1 MEGFPLHKIQ
11 DLGNDIQLI
20 DLMDLQTPERTGAY
34 ILGAEELTVIET
46 SASPSIPHLIEGMQ
60 ELNINLEDI
69 KHIIVTH
76 VHLDHA
82 GGTGLFLEQCP
93 EAKVYVHPRGK
104 RHLADP
110 SKLIAGARMVY
121 GDDFDQLFNPIVPID
136 EKRLVAMEEGQSLD
150 IGGRLLTFYDTPGH
164 AKHHFSIHDSKSN
177 GFFTGDTIGVFYPNI
192 ARKGYPLVLP
202 STSPNQFN
210 PEAMLSSVEKIES
223 LQPQHIFFGHYGE
236 GPEPKDVFTQI
247 RYWLPIFTSVADDV
261 FLQGNDII
269 KMQEAIQSE
278 LLEQVKHYL
287 LTAHDVELSAEDKK
301 LIGLDLNVCTMGMI
315 DRLQK
320 VK

>member
-1 MEGFPLHKIQ
+1 MEGITLHKVR

-46 SASPSIPHLIEGMQ
+46 SASPSIPHLIEGLQ

-82 GGTGLFLEQCP
+82 GGAGLFLEQCP
-93 EAKVYVHPRGK
+93 KAKVYVHPRGK

-121 GDDFDQLFNPIVPID
+121 GDEFDQLFNPIMPID
-136 EKRLVAMEEGQSLD
+136 EKRLVTMEEGQSLD

-164 AKHHFSIHDSKSN
+164 AKHHYSIHDSKSN
-177 GFFTGDTIGVFYPNI
+177 GFLL
-192 ARKGYPLVLP
+192 A
-202 STSPNQFN
+202 
-210 PEAMLSSVEKIES
+210 
-223 LQPQHIFFGHYGE
+223 
-236 GPEPKDVFTQI
+236 I
-247 RYWLPIFTSVADDV
+247 RLAYFIRA
-261 FLQGNDII
+261 
-269 KMQEAIQSE
+269 
-278 LLEQVKHYL
+278 
-287 LTAHDVELSAEDKK
+287 
-301 LIGLDLNVCTMGMI
+301 
-315 DRLQK
+315 
-320 VK
+320 